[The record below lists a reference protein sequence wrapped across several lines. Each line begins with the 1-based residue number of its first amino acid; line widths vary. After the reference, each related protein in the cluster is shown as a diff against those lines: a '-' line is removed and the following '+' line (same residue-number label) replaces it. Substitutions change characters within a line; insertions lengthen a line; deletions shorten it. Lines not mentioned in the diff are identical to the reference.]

1 MKNSFA
7 LKFSTL
13 ALIAVTFF
21 GCEPDHVTISAI
33 KVNKITILEYPMLTS
48 GTPWDDP
55 FLGSATGPD
64 IYWTIV
70 GPDNYTGTYFAD
82 CSGQALEYNNTNN
95 GGLPVFLNSP
105 NSTYTLYIYD
115 KDGLDGSD
123 LGSGDDLLAAV
134 TVDPYTAGDDG
145 VITYEYADGDM
156 KAQIEFTYLFE

>member
-1 MKNSFA
+1 MKKYSSFKLSIFA
-7 LKFSTL
+7 LMT
-13 ALIAVTFF
+13 ITFF
-21 GCEPDHVTISAI
+21 GCEPDHTTISAI

-48 GTPWDDP
+48 GAPWDDP

-70 GPDNYTGTYFAD
+70 GPDNYTGNYFTN
-82 CSGQALEYNNTNN
+82 CSGDALEYNTTNN
-95 GGLPVFLNSP
+95 GGLPVYLNSP

-115 KDGLDGSD
+115 KDDLDGSD
-123 LGSGDDLLAAV
+123 LASGDDLLAAV
-134 TVDPYTAGDDG
+134 TIDPYTAGDDG

>member
-1 MKNSFA
+1 MKRFST
-7 LKFSTL
+7 LRISTL

-21 GCEPDHVTISAI
+21 GCEADHITISAI

-64 IYWTIV
+64 IYWTIE
-70 GPDNYTGTYFAD
+70 GADNY
-82 CSGQALEYNNTNN
+82 SGYYISNCEGQQLEYT